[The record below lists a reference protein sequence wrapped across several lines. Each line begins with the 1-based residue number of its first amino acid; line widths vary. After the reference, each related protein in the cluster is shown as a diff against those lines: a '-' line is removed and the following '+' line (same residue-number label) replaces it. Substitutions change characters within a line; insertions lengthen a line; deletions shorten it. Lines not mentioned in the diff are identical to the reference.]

1 MKADGDKAQRQAKPG
16 NRYEMWNM
24 YIAGEVGG
32 MAESLARLSEM
43 VDSNDEKVAAAAEAG
58 AKLIVIGRAGEEVG
72 AGLSEIVTL
81 LQEEFSHVTS

>member
-1 MKADGDKAQRQAKPG
+1 MVRTDGDKAQRQAKPG

-43 VDSNDEKVAAAAEAG
+43 VDSKDEKEKLLEAPT
-58 AKLIVIGRAGEEVG
+58 ASILQ
-72 AGLSEIVTL
+72 LCSTL
-81 LQEEFSHVTS
+81 WRQISMI